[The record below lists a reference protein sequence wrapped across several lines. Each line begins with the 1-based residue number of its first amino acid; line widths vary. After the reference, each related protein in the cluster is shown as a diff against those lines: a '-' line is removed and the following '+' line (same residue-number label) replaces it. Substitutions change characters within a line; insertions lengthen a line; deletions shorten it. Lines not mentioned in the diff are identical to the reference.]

1 VSCDTSTRLGNPNV
15 KVVFL
20 TEQYPPVIWDGVGTY
35 TATIAPALAELGH
48 EVHVVACQG
57 RRVTDEI
64 HDGVFVHRRPLVR
77 IPISRYLGRYAR
89 FLRGHDYPRD
99 SISLRL
105 SLAVS
110 YWYWMWR
117 LRLQPDVIETQESE
131 TRALVFAL
139 RHVAPLVIR
148 LHTPAVLDIR
158 LRHDRLSWRAQLADR
173 LDRVSADRA
182 HMLVAPSP
190 LLVDVLRRFDWIR
203 ARDPAIIPYPF
214 DPTIFLDVG
223 EPDRR
228 SDIALLVGRI
238 EHRKGQD
245 VLLDAVAQL
254 RATGL
259 DVKVV
264 LAGASAGELDGLSA
278 RAAIE
283 GRAARLG
290 VPCELAGHV
299 AYEALPELYARAR
312 VVAVPSRFESF
323 SLTALEAI
331 AAGRPVVISATT
343 GAASFVTRWGAGVVV
358 DPDDAKGL
366 ADALRPYLDSPTLAT
381 ETGQRGRRALVEE
394 LKPSEIAGRE
404 VALYEAA
411 RDEWARRKANG

>member
-1 VSCDTSTRLGNPNV
+1 V

-48 EVHVVACQG
+48 EVHVVSCQG
-57 RRVTDEI
+57 RRLTDEI
-64 HDGVFVHRRPLVR
+64 HDGVFVHRRPLLR

-89 FLRGHDYPRD
+89 FLRGRDYPRD

-110 YWYWMWR
+110 YGYWMWR
-117 LRLQPDVIETQESE
+117 LGLQPDVIETQESE

-139 RHVAPLVIR
+139 RDVAPLVIR
-148 LHTPAVLDIR
+148 LHTPAVLDLR
-158 LRHDRLSWRAQLADR
+158 LRSGRLSWRAQLADR
-173 LDRVSADRA
+173 LDRISADRA
-182 HMLVAPSP
+182 HELEAPSR
-190 LLVDVLRRFDWIR
+190 LLVDVLQRFDWIR
-203 ARDPAIIPYPF
+203 GRDPAIVPYPF
-214 DPTIFLDVG
+214 DPRVFLDVG
-223 EPDRR
+223 EPDRK
-228 SDIALLVGRI
+228 SDIVLVVGRI

-245 VLLDAVAQL
+245 VLIDAVAEL
-254 RATGL
+254 RASGL
-259 DVKVV
+259 DPKVV

-283 GRAARLG
+283 ARAARLG

-299 AYEALPELYARAR
+299 AYTALPELYARAR

-323 SLTALEAI
+323 SITALEAI

-343 GAASFVTRWGAGVVV
+343 GVAPFVTRWRAGAVV
-358 DPDDAKGL
+358 DPDDSKGL
-366 ADALRPYLDSPTLAT
+366 ADALRPYLGSPTLAV
-381 ETGQRGRRALVEE
+381 ETGQRGRRGLVEE
-394 LKPSEIAGRE
+394 LEPTEIAARK
-404 VALYEAA
+404 VVIYEAA
-411 RDEWARRKANG
+411 RDEWARRQANG

>member
-1 VSCDTSTRLGNPNV
+1 VNI
-15 KVVFL
+15 VFL

-35 TATIAPALAELGH
+35 TATIAPALAGLGH
-48 EVHVVACQG
+48 EVHVVCCQG
-57 RRVTDEI
+57 RRLRDEI

-77 IPISRYLGRYAR
+77 IPISRYLGKYAR
-89 FLRGHDYPRD
+89 FLRGRDYPRD

-105 SLAVS
+105 SLTVS
-110 YWYWMWR
+110 YSFWMWR
-117 LRLQPDVIETQESE
+117 LGLQPDVIETQESE

-139 RHVAPLVIR
+139 RDVAPLVIR
-148 LHTPAVLDIR
+148 LHTPAVLDVR
-158 LRHDRLSWRAQLADR
+158 LRDGRLSLRAKLADR
-173 LDRVSADRA
+173 LDRISADRA

-203 ARDPAIIPYPF
+203 GRDPAIIPYPF
-214 DPTIFLDVG
+214 DPRNFLEVG
-223 EPDRR
+223 EPDPK
-228 SDIALLVGRI
+228 SDIVLVVGRI

-245 VLLDAVAQL
+245 VLLDAVANL
-254 RATGL
+254 RAAGL
-259 DVKVV
+259 DARVV
-264 LAGASAGELDGLSA
+264 LAGASAGPMDGLSA

-283 GRAARLG
+283 TRATRLG

-299 AYEALPELYARAR
+299 AYPALPDLYERAR

-343 GAASFVTRWGAGVVV
+343 GVAPFVTRWEAGAVV
-358 DPDDAKGL
+358 DPDDARGL
-366 ADALRPYLDSPTLAT
+366 ADALRPYLVSPTLAA

-394 LKPSEIAGRE
+394 LEPTDIAARE
-404 VALYEAA
+404 VSVYETA
-411 RDEWARRKANG
+411 RDEWARRRENG